1 MLCVATGFSSNVD
14 HQQIQAS
21 IMTNTVLCNICWSAL
36 LRPSAISK
44 RRHSHGD
51 YLLSL
56 SLSLSLSLPPQTTT
70 VPTSFACMHVG
81 VL

>member
-21 IMTNTVLCNICWSAL
+21 IMANTVLCNICWSAL
-36 LRPSAISK
+36 LRPSAICK

-56 SLSLSLSLPPQTTT
+56 SLSLSLATDNNS

>member
-56 SLSLSLSLPPQTTT
+56 PPQTTT